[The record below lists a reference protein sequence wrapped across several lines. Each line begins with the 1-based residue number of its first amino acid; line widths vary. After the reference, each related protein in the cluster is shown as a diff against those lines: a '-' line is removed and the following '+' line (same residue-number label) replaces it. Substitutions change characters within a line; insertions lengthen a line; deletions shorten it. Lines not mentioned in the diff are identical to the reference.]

1 MKNYDH
7 AYLEDLLT
15 QDSFCQWALGQA
27 NETDTAFW
35 DTWLT
40 SKADHQAILEQAK
53 SVLEAFKHQD
63 SLLSAVEIE
72 VETARILQSV
82 QPPKVVPLIPFWLK
96 LAASIALLV
105 AAGLWFFNEKGTTST
120 PSVSDA
126 LTAQMID
133 IQRVESDTTIL
144 LSDGSTVQLKRGGSI
159 QFDKNFVGKERVVT
173 LVAGEAFFDVTKNP
187 EKPFIVFANDIVTR
201 VLGTSFTV
209 RTSNTEGGTSS
220 VVVRTGRVAVF
231 KKADFV
237 KPNVASVA
245 VDTQKCIFLTPN
257 QQVNTKE
264 NAVSLVASVVEKPIL
279 LESPVKN
286 PDFKFE
292 DAPISDVLNILEV
305 AYGVQIV
312 ADNAIL
318 KSCRL
323 TISLGKDDLFVKLK
337 VICRVIGAKY
347 EVANT
352 KVVLTGKGCY

>member
-7 AYLEDLLT
+7 AYLEDLLI
-15 QDSFCQWALGQA
+15 QDSFCQWVLDQA
-27 NETDTAFW
+27 NTTDTAFW
-35 DTWLT
+35 ENWLKDD
-40 SKADHQAILEQAK
+40 SDHPAILDQAK
-53 SVLEAFKHQD
+53 TVLGAFKHQEP
-63 SLLSAVEIE
+63 LLSEVEIE

-82 QPPKVVPLIPFWLK
+82 RPPKVVPLIPNWLK

-105 AAGLWFFNEKGTTST
+105 TAGLWFFNEKGATST
-120 PSVSDA
+120 PSVSEA
-126 LTAQMID
+126 LSVQMID
-133 IQRVESDTTIL
+133 IQRVGTDTTIRF
-144 LSDGSTVQLKRGGSI
+144 SDGSTVQLKQGGSI
-159 QFDKNFVGKERVVT
+159 QFDKNFIGKERVVT

-209 RTSNTEGGTSS
+209 RTSNTEGAISS
-220 VVVRTGRVAVF
+220 VIVRTGRVAVF
-231 KKADFV
+231 KKADFA
-237 KPNVASVA
+237 KPNTTVA

-257 QQVNTKE
+257 QQINTKDT
-264 NAVSLVASVVEKPIL
+264 APLVASVVEKPIL
-279 LESPVKN
+279 LESPAKN

-292 DAPISDVLNILEV
+292 DAPIKDVLNILEI

-337 VICRVIGAKY
+337 VICKVIGAKY

-352 KVVLTGKGCY
+352 KVILTGKGC

>member
-7 AYLEDLLT
+7 AYLEDLLI
-15 QDSFCQWALGQA
+15 QDSFCQWVLDQA
-27 NETDTAFW
+27 NETNTAFW
-35 DTWLT
+35 ESWLN
-40 SKADHQAILEQAK
+40 DDIGHQAILDQAK
-53 SVLEAFKHQD
+53 TVLETFKHQD
-63 SLLSAVEIE
+63 ALLSAVEIE

-82 QPPKVVPLIPFWLK
+82 RPPKVVPLIPNWFK

-105 AAGLWFFNEKGTTST
+105 AAGLWFFNEKGTIST
-120 PSVSDA
+120 PSVSES
-126 LTAQMID
+126 LSVQMID
-133 IQRVESDTTIL
+133 IQRVGTDTTIQF
-144 LSDGSTVQLKRGGSI
+144 SDGSTVQLKQGGSI
-159 QFDKNFVGKERVVT
+159 QFDKNFIGKERVVT

-209 RTSNTEGGTSS
+209 RTSNTEGATSS

-231 KKADFV
+231 KKADFA
-237 KPNVASVA
+237 KPNTPVA

-264 NAVSLVASVVEKPIL
+264 NTVSLVASVVEKPIL
-279 LESPVKN
+279 LESPAKN
-286 PDFKFE
+286 PDFKFD
-292 DAPISDVLNILEV
+292 DAPIADVLKILEV

-337 VICRVIGAKY
+337 VICKVIGAKY

-352 KVVLTGKGCY
+352 KVILTGKGCY